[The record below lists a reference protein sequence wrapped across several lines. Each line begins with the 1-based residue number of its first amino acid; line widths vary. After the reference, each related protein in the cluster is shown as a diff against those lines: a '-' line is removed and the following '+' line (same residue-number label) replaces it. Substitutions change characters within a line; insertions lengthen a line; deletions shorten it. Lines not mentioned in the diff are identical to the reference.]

1 MSDFSAMIQ
10 SNINSNINSKGP
22 DTSMTPNQN
31 RIVTD
36 RARREFLAS
45 RELQS
50 EFGDEGIYIAYRR
63 AVAAGSTADR
73 PPPAKEQAAAD
84 ATPSPVMR
92 LEARSSS
99 AHDRAALVATW
110 NRFGPSDKRVRCSAL
125 LSRFRDFGEFAD
137 HVARHALGG
146 RP

>member
-1 MSDFSAMIQ
+1 MSDFNVMIQ
-10 SNINSNINSKGP
+10 SVINSKARTP
-22 DTSMTPNQN
+22 AMTPNQK

-45 RELQS
+45 RALQT
-50 EFGDEGIYIAYRR
+50 EFQDESVYIGWRL

-73 PPPAKEQAAAD
+73 PPPDKEQAAAD